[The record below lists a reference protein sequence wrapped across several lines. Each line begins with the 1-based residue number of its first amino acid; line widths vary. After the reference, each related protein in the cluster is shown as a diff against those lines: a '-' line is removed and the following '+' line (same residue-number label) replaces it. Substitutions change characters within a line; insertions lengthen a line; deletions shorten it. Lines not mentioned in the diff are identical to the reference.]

1 MPSSKSPYDMPAGAP
16 SSVVKEEQIE
26 YGFVGKLQNLKY
38 AYRADIRDRATLE
51 KNFREKFEALNRV
64 KLTDAEFARLLD
76 EIVTPDV
83 YASAK
88 TLRSINAFTRDD
100 GTPLNYTLVNIKDWC
115 KNTFEVVHQLRIN
128 TDNSHHRYDVLILI
142 NGVPCV
148 QIELKTLGVNPRRA
162 MEQIVE
168 YKHDPGNGYTKTL
181 LCFMQLFIVSNRDRT
196 YYFANNNARHFAF
209 NADERFLPIYEFAGE
224 DNRKVTQLDEFADHF
239 LKKCDLGRTISRYMV
254 LLAGEQ
260 KLMIMRPYQVYAV
273 QHIVQCIA
281 EDNGNGYI
289 WHTTGSGKTLTSFK
303 ASTLLKEND
312 HIHKCVFVVDR
323 KDLDRQTREEFNKF
337 QEGCVEENTNT
348 AALVRRLLSK
358 DYADKVIVTTIQK
371 LGLALDETGKR
382 NKQRKKNDQPTY
394 KEMLEPLGDKRIVF
408 IFDECHRSQFGENH
422 KAIKAFFP
430 KAQLFGFT
438 GTPIFKEN
446 ATVARISSKAG
457 TEEAEKTLVTTQ
469 NLFEKQ
475 LHAYTITHA
484 IEDANVLRF
493 HVDYF
498 KPEGKNPPKP
508 GEAIAKKAVIEAILA
523 KHDAATGGR
532 RFNAILATASINEAI
547 EYHALFKTLQADKQ
561 AADRDF
567 QPLNIACVFSPPAE
581 GDPDVK
587 QIQEDLPQEKADNE
601 EDPEGKRAAL
611 KSVLGDYNARYGTNH
626 RVSEFDLYYQDVQK
640 RIKDQQWPN
649 ADYPAAQ
656 KIDITIVVD
665 MLLTG
670 FDSKFLNTLYV
681 DKNLKHHGLIQAFSR
696 TNRVLNGTKPYGNIL
711 DFRQQQDSVD
721 AAIALFSGEKTG
733 EQAREIWLVDKAP
746 VVIQKLETAVQKL
759 DDFMQSQGL
768 TCTPSAVANLKGD
781 AARAAFITHF
791 KEVQRLKTQLDQYT
805 DLTGDHKAAIEQVLP
820 DENLRG
826 FKGQYLET
834 AKRLRAQ
841 QGKGG
846 KEGDAPGADDS
857 MDQLDFEFV
866 LFASAV
872 IDYDYIMGLIAKFSA
887 KGPSKARMTR
897 DELIGLI
904 SADAKFMN
912 ERDDIAEYIGTLKA
926 GEGLSEAAIRDGYTR
941 FKAEKTAKELADI
954 AANHGLS
961 TAALQT
967 FVNGILDRMI
977 FDGEQLSDLMA
988 PLDLGWKDRTQ
999 AELSLMEDLHPLLIR
1014 RAGGR
1019 DISGLSAYE
1028 Q

>member
-1 MPSSKSPYDMPAGAP
+1 MHF
-16 SSVVKEEQIE
+16 VKEEHIE

-38 AYRADIRDRATLE
+38 EYRDDIRDRAALE

-64 KLTDAEFARLLD
+64 KLTGAEFARLLD
-76 EIVTPDV
+76 EIVTSDV
-83 YASAK
+83 YAAAK
-88 TLRSINAFTRDD
+88 TLRGINAFTRDD

-115 KNTFEVVHQLRIN
+115 KNHFEVVHQLRIN
-128 TDNSHHRYDVLILI
+128 THNSHHRYDVLILI

-209 NADERFLPIYEFAGE
+209 NADERFLPIYEFADEG
-224 DNRKVTQLDEFADHF
+224 NRKVTQLDEFAEHF

-260 KLMIMRPYQVYAV
+260 KLMVMRPYQVYAV

-312 HIHKCVFVVDR
+312 HVQKCVFVVDR

-348 AALVRRLLSK
+348 AALVRRLLSE

-371 LGLALDETGKR
+371 LGLALDETSKR

-394 KEMLEPLGDKRIVF
+394 KQMLEPLGDKRIVF

-469 NLFEKQ
+469 DLFEKQ

-484 IEDANVLRF
+484 IEDGNVLRF

-508 GEAIAKKAVIEAILA
+508 GEAIPKRAVIEAILA

-532 RFNAILATASINEAI
+532 RFNAILATASINDAI
-547 EYHALFKTLQADKQ
+547 EYHSLFETMQAEKA
-561 AADRDF
+561 AADPDYK
-567 QPLNIACVFSPPAE
+567 PLNIACVFSPPAE

-587 QIQEDLPQEKADNE
+587 QIQEDLPQEQADNE
-601 EDPEGKRAAL
+601 QDPEGKKTAL
-611 KSVLGDYNARYGTNH
+611 KAILADYNARYGSNH
-626 RVSEFDLYYQDVQK
+626 RLSEFDLYYQDVQK

-711 DFRQQQDSVD
+711 DFRQQQESVD
-721 AAIALFSGEKTG
+721 TAIALFSGEKTG

-759 DDFMQSQGL
+759 GAFMQSQGL
-768 TCTPSAVANLKGD
+768 ACTPSAVANLKGD
-781 AARAAFITHF
+781 AARAAFVTHF

-805 DLTGDHKAAIEQVLP
+805 DLTGDHKATIEQVLP

-841 QGKGG
+841 QGKSG
-846 KEGDAPGADDS
+846 KEGDGPGAENDV
-857 MDQLDFEFV
+857 DQLDFEFV

-872 IDYDYIMGLIAKFSA
+872 IDYDYIMGLIARFSA
-887 KGPSKARMTR
+887 KAPGKARMTR
-897 DELIGLI
+897 EELIGLI

-941 FKAEKTAKELADI
+941 FKAEKSAKELAAI
-954 AANHGLS
+954 AARHGLAI
-961 TAALQT
+961 AALQS
-967 FVNGILDRMI
+967 FVDGILDRMI

-988 PLDLGWKDRTQ
+988 PLDLGWKARSQ
-999 AELSLMEDLHPLLIR
+999 AEQALMADLIPLLTQ

-1019 DISGLSAYE
+1019 DISGLSAYA
-1028 Q
+1028 